1 MRALHALFA
10 ASWLVVAST
19 AAGSTP
25 SEGETSAPDAG
36 RAQSIVTARCV
47 DCHATLP
54 TYPGVSSAPNGVVLE
69 QLAQLKRH
77 AERIAERLANGTMP
91 PGNVTGLTDEEK
103 VELIAWARA
112 ARKPGLRR

>member
-1 MRALHALFA
+1 MRAVTSFA
-10 ASWLVVAST
+10 AAAWLATMS
-19 AAGSTP
+19 AAHAA
-25 SEGETSAPDAG
+25 APDEGAVPAPSAD
-36 RAQSIVTARCV
+36 RAQSIVTTRCV

-77 AERIAERLANGTMP
+77 AERIGERLANGTMP

-103 VELIAWARA
+103 AALLAWVQA
-112 ARKPGLRR
+112 ARKPGRRK

>member
-1 MRALHALFA
+1 MRARPFLFLA
-10 ASWLVVAST
+10 RWLVVAST
-19 AAGSTP
+19 AAASTP
-25 SEGETSAPDAG
+25 SEAAAPAPDAS

-54 TYPGVSSAPNGVVLE
+54 THPGISSAPNGVVLE

-91 PGNVTGLTDEEK
+91 PANVTGLTDEEK
-103 VELIAWARA
+103 AELLAWAQA
-112 ARKPGLRR
+112 ARKSGARR